1 MCGLLRFFVCPG
13 AWCVIVCVPHV
24 LKEKACSLL
33 LEHDVRYMSLA
44 SIHSV
49 TLWFWEEA
57 SPRRVNA
64 ASSDN
69 FPAPDRAKGVPSVVW
84 LRGTCSK
91 MLPLSP
97 PCSVARPICLG
108 QALICRHCGWPWAGN
123 GEASLT
129 SAFQQCL
136 SWAGLERLWDFQN
149 KGSSVRTKG
158 GWWHR
163 GWHTFVLGLGAF
175 WCFASYL
182 NTAVDNTKFK
192 GGILKR
198 GQNSL
203 TQKEK
208 DKKKCI
214 STLKSGGKMNEL

>member
-1 MCGLLRFFVCPG
+1 MFSDLLLARWALGILFLSLISSFLILSSECYFNIPTMCGLLRFFVCPG
-13 AWCVIVCVPHV
+13 AWCVIVRVPHV

-64 ASSDN
+64 APSDN

-91 MLPLSP
+91 MPPLSP

-108 QALICRHCGWPWAGN
+108 QALICRHRRWPWAGN
-123 GEASLT
+123 GEASL
-129 SAFQQCL
+129 
-136 SWAGLERLWDFQN
+136 R
-149 KGSSVRTKG
+149 
-158 GWWHR
+158 
-163 GWHTFVLGLGAF
+163 
-175 WCFASYL
+175 
-182 NTAVDNTKFK
+182 
-192 GGILKR
+192 
-198 GQNSL
+198 
-203 TQKEK
+203 
-208 DKKKCI
+208 
-214 STLKSGGKMNEL
+214 